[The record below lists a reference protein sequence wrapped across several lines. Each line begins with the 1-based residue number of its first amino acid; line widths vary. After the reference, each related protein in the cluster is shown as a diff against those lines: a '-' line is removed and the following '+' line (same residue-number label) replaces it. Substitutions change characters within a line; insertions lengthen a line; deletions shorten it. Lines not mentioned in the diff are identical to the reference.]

1 MLVHECVAAFKA
13 QPHGKAAAQAK
24 NSSAVPTDRHS
35 DIPYATGTLG
45 WQVLP
50 TAVAAA
56 AAVSDAA
63 VTVCEQ
69 LLLFSNCSKIQANV
83 MLECARACRNEC
95 VQVTCRV
102 IVPESVNGSCAATG
116 TRRNTKMSEV
126 YENNSKRYRSL
137 PTPSHL

>member
-13 QPHGKAAAQAK
+13 QPHGQAAAQAK

-35 DIPYATGTLG
+35 DIPYAAGTLG

-50 TAVAAA
+50 TAAAA
-56 AAVSDAA
+56 AALSDAA

-69 LLLFSNCSKIQANV
+69 LLLFSSCSKIQANV

-95 VQVTCRV
+95 VQVTCRL
-102 IVPESVNGSCAATG
+102 IV
-116 TRRNTKMSEV
+116 KMSTFPPQV
-126 YENNSKRYRSL
+126 PLLFASNHWCNVSSAKQL
-137 PTPSHL
+137 WH

>member
-1 MLVHECVAAFKA
+1 MLVHECVAAFEA
-13 QPHGKAAAQAK
+13 QPHGQAAAQAK

-35 DIPYATGTLG
+35 DIPYAAGTLG

-50 TAVAAA
+50 AAAAA

-69 LLLFSNCSKIQANV
+69 LLLISNCRKIQANV
-83 MLECARACRNEC
+83 MLECARACSNDC

-102 IVPESVNGSCAATG
+102 IVPGNVNGSCAATG
-116 TRRNTKMSEV
+116 CA
-126 YENNSKRYRSL
+126 
-137 PTPSHL
+137 